1 MAGQMTKKFK
11 PQETTMNSYQETE
24 TKLYNRFVS
33 FGYDANLAQAI
44 AHSFTNF
51 VLGYLTMEGVAHH
64 LILNGADEDTARSL
78 AEDFRDVRDSVEQGA
93 QRKAH

>member
-1 MAGQMTKKFK
+1 
-11 PQETTMNSYQETE
+11 MNSYQETE
-24 TKLYNRFVS
+24 TKLFNRFVA
-33 FGYDANLAQAI
+33 FGYKRDLAQAI

-64 LILNGADEDTARSL
+64 LIQNGADEDTARSL
-78 AEDFRDVRDSVEQGA
+78 AEDFRNVRDSVENST